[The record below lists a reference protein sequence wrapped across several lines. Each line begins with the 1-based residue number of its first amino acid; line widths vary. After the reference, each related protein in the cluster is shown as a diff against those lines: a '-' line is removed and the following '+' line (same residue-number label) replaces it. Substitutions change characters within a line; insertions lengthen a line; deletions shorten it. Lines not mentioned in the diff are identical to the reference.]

1 MFSVLGDPGRVLG
14 VELCRAGYWSFAEWP
29 GLMGTE
35 VREGVELPINP
46 ENSDFLTV
54 DLPD

>member
-54 DLPD
+54 DLPN